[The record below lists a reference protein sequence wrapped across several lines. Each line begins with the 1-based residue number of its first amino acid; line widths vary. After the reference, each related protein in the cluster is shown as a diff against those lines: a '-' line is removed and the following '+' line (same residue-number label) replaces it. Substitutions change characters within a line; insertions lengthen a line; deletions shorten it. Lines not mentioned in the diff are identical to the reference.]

1 MSNLISTRKGKK
13 MSFLSF
19 EDFRRR
25 VEFSLCQQFADEK
38 DVRLFCKRALR
49 SRVGVACVN
58 PINIPL
64 VVKLLKGSG
73 IEVSGNVGFPFGSHP
88 TEVKVLETRKVIE
101 AGATQIDMVI
111 QVGALRSGKDDIV
124 FKDIQAVVEAA
135 QGRIVKAII
144 ETWVLNDEEKE
155 RACRIAEKAGAVLI
169 KTTTGVR
176 TQYLAE
182 INPIPKGATLEDI
195 KLMRKILAKKTKI
208 KASGGID
215 SLDFALKLLKA
226 GADQLGV
233 SKADAIIEEFQTR
246 FRDGVNLIEIGF

>member
-1 MSNLISTRKGKK
+1 VP
-13 MSFLSF
+13 FLSF

-38 DVRLFCKRALR
+38 DVHLFCERALR

-58 PINIPL
+58 PVNIPL
-64 VVKLLKGSG
+64 VAKLLKGSG

-88 TEVKVLETRKVIE
+88 TEVKALETRQVID

-111 QVGALRSGKDDIV
+111 QVGALRSGKDTVV
-124 FKDIQAVVEAA
+124 FEDIQAVVEAA

-144 ETWVLNDEEKE
+144 ETWVLNDDEKE
-155 RACRIAEKAGAVLI
+155 RACRIAEKAGAGLI

-176 TQYLAE
+176 TQYLTQ
-182 INPIPKGATLEDI
+182 INPDPKGATLEDI
-195 KLMRKILAKKTKI
+195 QLMRKVLGRTMKI

-215 SLDFALKLLKA
+215 CLDFALRLMKA

-233 SKADAIIEEFQTR
+233 SKAEALIEEFQIR
-246 FRDGVNLIEIGF
+246 FGDGVDLI

>member
-1 MSNLISTRKGKK
+1 MT
-13 MSFLSF
+13 FLSF

-38 DVRLFCKRALR
+38 DVRLFCERALR

-58 PINIPL
+58 PVNIPL
-64 VVKLLKGSG
+64 VAKLLKGSG

-88 TEVKVLETRKVIE
+88 TEVKALETRQVID

-111 QVGALRSGKDDIV
+111 QVGALRSGKDTVV
-124 FKDIQAVVEAA
+124 FEDIQAVVEAA

-144 ETWVLNDEEKE
+144 ETWVLNDDEKE
-155 RACRIAEKAGAVLI
+155 RACRIAEKAGAGLI

-176 TQYLAE
+176 TQYLTQ
-182 INPIPKGATLEDI
+182 INPDPKGATLEDI
-195 KLMRKILAKKTKI
+195 QLMRKVLGRTMKI

-215 SLDFALKLLKA
+215 CLDFALRLMKA

-233 SKADAIIEEFQTR
+233 SKAEALIEEFQIR
-246 FRDGVNLIEIGF
+246 FGDGVDLFETGL